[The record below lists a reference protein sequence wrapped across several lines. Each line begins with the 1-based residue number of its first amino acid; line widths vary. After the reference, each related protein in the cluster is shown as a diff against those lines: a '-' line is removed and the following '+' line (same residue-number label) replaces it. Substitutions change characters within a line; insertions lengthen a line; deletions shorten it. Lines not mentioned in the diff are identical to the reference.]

1 MAARAAMP
9 PGQAQVVAEKIKDDG
24 NALFRKGKYKAAI
37 DCYTEAIAFDS
48 SLAVLYVNRAMCHK
62 KLSNWDQVVRDSK
75 TALNLQSDLM
85 KAHYLL
91 GVALLQQHDELKA
104 IVHLSKAL
112 DSAREKGDAIKD
124 EIWRELARA
133 KYAQWKNDSSSRNTA
148 AVKLRQ
154 QLNAACE
161 AAGKTPDHA
170 AWDALF
176 ERAAQVDQVGEVPS
190 AFTCPLTM
198 EVFREPVL
206 TPSGNSYERS
216 ALLEHLAKVG
226 KWDPLSRVPMSE
238 SDVRPNIALRNST
251 EHYLNE
257 HPWAWRECI

>member
-1 MAARAAMP
+1 MP
-9 PGQAQVVAEKIKDDG
+9 PGQAQVVAERIKDDG
-24 NALFRKGKYKAAI
+24 NVLFRKGKFKAAI

-75 TALNLQSDLM
+75 TALALQSDLM

-91 GVALLQQHDELKA
+91 GVALLQLQDENKA
-104 IVHLSKAL
+104 IVHLRKAL

-133 KYAQWKNDSSSRNTA
+133 KYAQWKQESSSRSADA
-148 AVKLRQ
+148 AKLQQ
-154 QLNAACE
+154 QLSAACE
-161 AAGKTPDHA
+161 AAGTTPDQA

-176 ERAAQVDQVGEVPS
+176 ARASQMDQVGEVPS

-198 EVFREPVL
+198 EVFREPVI

-216 ALLEHLAKVG
+216 ALMEHLSKVG
-226 KWDPLSRVPMSE
+226 KWDPISRVPMSE

-257 HPWAWRECI
+257 HPWAWGECM